1 MKMNKTTL
9 TMVLALCSMAGLN
22 AQKIRA
28 KVSDFKLISAVYT
41 VSYPGVQ
48 GSPVNR
54 MAEVT
59 VVVKKNGVNFDSFWY
74 LERTG
79 ATQWRMKK
87 PTEMVQLQLNDSA
100 MPAKVE
106 VSASDMQWGGAP
118 KKGDTIVLV
127 CQMQI
132 ETSDAFTPPNDRI
145 AGSPMAPMPGNY
157 QGELVLRYKTG
168 KKQRYFGVNKL
179 QKGAEIYYP

>member
-1 MKMNKTTL
+1 MRTII
-9 TMVLALCSMAGLN
+9 MVLALCSMAGLN

-28 KVSDFKLISAVYT
+28 KVSDFKLLSAAYT

-54 MAEVT
+54 TAELVL
-59 VVVKKNGVNFDSFWY
+59 VVKKNNVNFDSFWY

-87 PTEMVQLQLNDSA
+87 PMETVQIELKDSGESRR
-100 MPAKVE
+100 VE
-106 VSASDMQWGGAP
+106 VAASDIMLGGSP
-118 KKGDTIVLV
+118 KKGDTIVVV

-132 ETSDAFTPPNDRI
+132 ETFDSFTPPNDRI
-145 AGSPMAPMPGNY
+145 GGSPVARMPGNY
-157 QGELVLRYKTG
+157 QGELVLRYKSGT
-168 KKQRYFGVNKL
+168 KQRYFGLNQL
-179 QKGAEIYYP
+179 QKGTEIYYP